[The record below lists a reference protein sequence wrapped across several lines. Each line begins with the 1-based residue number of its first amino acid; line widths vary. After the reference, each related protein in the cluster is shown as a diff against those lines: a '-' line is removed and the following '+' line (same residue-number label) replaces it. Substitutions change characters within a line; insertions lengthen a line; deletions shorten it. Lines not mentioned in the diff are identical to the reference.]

1 MNGPV
6 RPIVFERLRNSLM
19 LAAVAFAMYVPL
31 GIFLGLLAALRKNTW
46 VDQTISVGSLAF
58 IGLPEFVSG
67 LILIA
72 IFAIELKWLPSQSA
86 IDRRAR
92 TSSRRSRT

>member
-1 MNGPV
+1 
-6 RPIVFERLRNSLM
+6 M

-31 GIFLGLLAALRKNTW
+31 GILLGLLAALRKNTW

-72 IFAIELKWLPSQSA
+72 IFAIELEWLPVA
-86 IDRRAR
+86 VGDRRRAR
-92 TSSRRSRT
+92 PSSRRSPT